1 MDEGRVGSFDEVF
14 RINDFRIN
22 DFRINDFRIN
32 DYNRRLQRIMLADN
46 ALIAIIFYIS
56 LYKKHKISP

>member
-1 MDEGRVGSFDEVF
+1 VDEGRVGSFDEVF

-22 DFRINDFRIN
+22 DFRIND
-32 DYNRRLQRIMLADN
+32 YNRRLQRILLADN

>member
-1 MDEGRVGSFDEVF
+1 VDEGRVGSFDEV
-14 RINDFRIN
+14 FRIN

>member
-1 MDEGRVGSFDEVF
+1 MDEGRVGSFDEV
-14 RINDFRIN
+14 
-22 DFRINDFRIN
+22 FRINDFRIN

>member
-1 MDEGRVGSFDEVF
+1 MDEGRVGSFDEV
-14 RINDFRIN
+14 FRIN

>member
-1 MDEGRVGSFDEVF
+1 MRRWRVDEGRVGSFDEV
-14 RINDFRIN
+14 
-22 DFRINDFRIN
+22 FRINDFRIN

>member
-1 MDEGRVGSFDEVF
+1 MDEGRVGSFDEV
-14 RINDFRIN
+14 FRIN

-56 LYKKHKISP
+56 LYKKHEISP